1 VLHCETMYICCMDKG
16 NKSVTVNIRIEEA
29 IKEQLQR
36 LAEKD
41 RRTLSD
47 FIRLQLEKLVKL
59 PSN

>member
-1 VLHCETMYICCMDKG
+1 MDKG